1 MKMNKEKKLKI
12 LSIILATIIIVALV
26 VVIVNY
32 FKKDERSIGV
42 YTKERAILITREEFG
57 LTDDVNI
64 EVKELEEYYLV
75 SFTDSNNEVK
85 NYSINKKTE
94 LIKEAGVSS
103 SKVE

>member
-1 MKMNKEKKLKI
+1 MKKEKILKI
-12 LSIILATIIIVALV
+12 LSIILATAIVVVLV

-32 FKKDERSIGV
+32 FKKDEQSIGV

-94 LIKEAGVSS
+94 LIKEAGISS

>member
-1 MKMNKEKKLKI
+1 MNKEKTLKI
-12 LSIILATIIIVALV
+12 LSIILATIIIVVLV
-26 VVIVNY
+26 VVIINY

-57 LTDDVNI
+57 LTDDINI

-75 SFTDSNNEVK
+75 SFIDNNNKVK

-94 LIKEAGVSS
+94 IIKEAGVCS

>member
-1 MKMNKEKKLKI
+1 MNKEKKLKI

>member
-1 MKMNKEKKLKI
+1 MNKEKTLKI
-12 LSIILATIIIVALV
+12 LSIILATIIIVVLV
-26 VVIVNY
+26 VVIINY

-57 LTDDVNI
+57 LTDDINI

-75 SFTDSNNEVK
+75 SFIDNNNNKVK

-94 LIKEAGVSS
+94 IIKEAGVSS